1 MCGRF
6 HNHVK
11 AMHEWVD
18 VLTDWPTDAALSYN
32 VAPTQRAPIATASG
46 VLNARW
52 GLVPRW
58 EKAFATKYPTHNARL
73 ETVAEKP
80 SFRSPWKQSR
90 TCLVPTG
97 GYYEWRKEGGIK
109 QPYFIHKPDD
119 LLVFAGLWE
128 SWNDSYSF
136 TILTTAASEGLSEL
150 HHRMPVMLDAE
161 AARLWLNT
169 GTKAAGMFEQTS
181 IHSSIDYYP
190 VSTAVNTSTNEGPDL
205 INRLPR

>member
-11 AMHEWVD
+11 AMHDWVD
-18 VLTDWPTDAALSYN
+18 VLSEWPTDAARSHN
-32 VAPTQRAPIATASG
+32 VAPTQSVPIVTASASI
-46 VLNARW
+46 NARW

-58 EKAFATKYPTHNARL
+58 EKAFSTKYPTHNARL

-97 GYYEWRKEGGIK
+97 GYYEWRKEGSIK

-128 SWNDSYSF
+128 SWNNSYSF
-136 TILTTAASEGLSEL
+136 TILTTAATGAMAKL
-150 HHRMPVMLDAE
+150 HHRMPVILDTE
-161 AARLWLNT
+161 AAPLWLNT
-169 GTKAAGMFEQTS
+169 GTSASNVLEQTS
-181 IHSSIDYYP
+181 ILGSIDYYP

>member
-11 AMHEWVD
+11 AMHDWVS
-18 VLTDWPTDAALSYN
+18 VLSDWPADAALSHN
-32 VAPTQRAPIATASG
+32 VAPTQSVPIVTVSG
-46 VLNARW
+46 ALNARW

-58 EKAFATKYPTHNARL
+58 EKTFSTKYPTHNARL
-73 ETVAEKP
+73 ETAAEKP

-109 QPYFIHKPDD
+109 QPYFIYKPDD

-128 SWNDSYSF
+128 SWNESYSF
-136 TILTTAASEGLSEL
+136 TILTTAAKGDMAEL
-150 HHRMPVMLDAE
+150 HHRMPVMLDAN
-161 AARLWLNT
+161 AAQLWLT
-169 GTKAAGMFEQTS
+169 SGTSASGILEQADTNS
-181 IHSSIDYYP
+181 LIDYYP
-190 VSTAVNTSTNEGPDL
+190 VSTAVNTSTNEGPNL
-205 INRLPR
+205 INRLLR

>member
-6 HNHVK
+6 HNHVR
-11 AMHEWVD
+11 AMHDWVD
-18 VLTDWPTDAALSYN
+18 VLSDWPSDAALSHN
-32 VAPTQRAPIATASG
+32 VAPTQSVPIVTASG
-46 VLNARW
+46 ALNARW

-58 EKAFATKYPTHNARL
+58 EKAFSTKYPTHNARL

-80 SFRSPWKQSR
+80 SFRSAWKLSR

-97 GYYEWRKEGGIK
+97 GYYEWRKEGNIK

-136 TILTTAASEGLSEL
+136 TILTTAASSGLAEL
-150 HHRMPVMLDAE
+150 HHRMPVMLE
-161 AARLWLNT
+161 
-169 GTKAAGMFEQTS
+169 TKAARQWLTVGTS
-181 IHSSIDYYP
+181 APGILEKADSGSPTDYYC
-190 VSTAVNTSTNEGPDL
+190 VSTAVNRSTNEGPHL
-205 INRLPR
+205 INRLAR